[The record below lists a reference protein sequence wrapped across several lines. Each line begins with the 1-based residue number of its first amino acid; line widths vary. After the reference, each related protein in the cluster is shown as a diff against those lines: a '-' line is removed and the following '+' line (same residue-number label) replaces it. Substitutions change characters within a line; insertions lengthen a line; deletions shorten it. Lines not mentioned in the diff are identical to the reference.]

1 MKSFLFLTLLVL
13 SSNVVLDTFADESL
27 FGTQVAD
34 EFDGGFDLDW
44 HIVREDEDGYSLE
57 TNPGELTLLTLQG
70 SIWNSNETRTPAKNI
85 FLLNQDL
92 RDAEQFSATLHV
104 SSFVPQG
111 NYHQVGIIF
120 YADDANYYKVSL
132 EIRPKHDPPYVVLP
146 TNEMNNTV
154 TNKGPSAVHEDGPF
168 WIRLTRNGDTLS
180 YAYSNDGDEFQPLA
194 EEEWKSATADGP
206 IRIGF
211 LAKKGP
217 SNSPPDLPAVIE
229 SFVLETH

>member
-1 MKSFLFLTLLVL
+1 MKSLFLLTMFGLTASVTTDA
-13 SSNVVLDTFADESL
+13 VADESP

-34 EFDGGFDLDW
+34 QFDGGFDLDW

-85 FLLNQDL
+85 FLLDQDL
-92 RDAEQFSATLHV
+92 RDTEQFSATIHV
-104 SSFVPQG
+104 SSFVPEG
-111 NYHQVGIIF
+111 NYHQVGLIF

-132 EIRPKHDPPYVVLP
+132 EIRPKFDPPYVVLP
-146 TNEMNNTV
+146 TNEMDNTV

-168 WIRLTRNGDTLS
+168 WIRLTRKGDTFA

-194 EEEWKSATADGP
+194 EEEWKPANADGP

-217 SNSPPDLPAVIE
+217 SDRPVTLPAVIE
-229 SFVLETH
+229 SFVLETP